1 MNIKHYIATLFLIL
15 FTSISSF
22 ACTGFLIGRNA
33 SADGSTMITYAADS
47 HLLYGELYEFPAKDY
62 PKGGMLDIYEW
73 DTGKYLGAI
82 PQVSH
87 TYKVTGNMN
96 EFQLSISE
104 STFGGR
110 GELVDTTG
118 LIDYGSLIYIA
129 LQRAR
134 TAREAITVMTQL
146 VEQYG
151 YYSSGESFSIA
162 DPKEVWIMELIGK
175 GPRNKGAVWVAVRI
189 PDDCIA
195 AHANQARI
203 RTFPLEDKENCL
215 YSHDVISFAREKGY
229 FDGLNKDF
237 SFADT
242 YAPLDFGSLRGC
254 EARVWSFYNK
264 FVDGMDKYLPYLNGE
279 STEAIPLYMKPN
291 RKLTINEVKNAMRDH
306 FEGTPFDMTKD
317 VGAGPYAVPY
327 RWRPMN
333 FTVDGQTY
341 VNERAIA
348 TQQTGFSFVAQMRSW
363 LPNEIGGVLW
373 FGVDDANTCVYVPL
387 YNSITEVPHSF
398 KVGNGDMLTFSWS
411 SAFWINNW
419 IANMVYH
426 KYSYMI
432 EDIRPLQKSLEKGFE
447 EEQSAIDLAAM
458 ELYKKDRQSAIAFL
472 NSYSN
477 NKAQTTFDSWK
488 KMGEYLMV
496 KYIDGNVKKEKE
508 GRFLRNEY
516 GTVPESP
523 NQPGYNE
530 EYYRAIAK
538 DAGERLKVKE

>member
-1 MNIKHYIATLFLIL
+1 MNIKHYITTLAL
-15 FTSISSF
+15 FIVTSISSF

-47 HLLYGELYEFPAKDY
+47 HVLYGELYEYPAKRY
-62 PKGGMLDIYEW
+62 PKGAMLDIYEW

-82 PQVSH
+82 PQVSQ

-118 LIDYGSLIYIA
+118 LIDYGSLMYMT

-134 TAREAITVMTQL
+134 TAREAITVMTEL
-146 VEQYG
+146 VEKHG

-162 DPKEVWIMELIGK
+162 DPKEVWIMEMIGK

-229 FDGLNKDF
+229 FNGLNKDF

-306 FEGTPFDMTKD
+306 FQGTPFDMTKD

-398 KVGNGDMLTFSWS
+398 KVGNGDLLNFSWS

-419 IANMVYH
+419 IANMAYH

-447 EEQSAIDLAAM
+447 QEQSAIDLAAM
-458 ELYKKDRQSAIAFL
+458 ELYKKDKQSAIAFL

-488 KMGEYLMV
+488 KLGEYLMV
-496 KYIDGNVKKEKE
+496 KYIDGNVKKEKD
-508 GRFLRNEY
+508 GRFQTNEY

-523 NQPGYNE
+523 YQPGYNE
-530 EYYRAIAK
+530 EYYRAIVR

>member
-1 MNIKHYIATLFLIL
+1 MNIKHYITTLAL
-15 FTSISSF
+15 FIVTSISSF

-47 HLLYGELYEFPAKDY
+47 HVLYGELYEYPAKRY
-62 PKGGMLDIYEW
+62 PKGAMLDIYEW

-82 PQVSH
+82 PQVSQ

-118 LIDYGSLIYIA
+118 LIDYGSLMYIT

-134 TAREAITVMTQL
+134 TAREAITVMTEL
-146 VEQYG
+146 VEKHG

-162 DPKEVWIMELIGK
+162 DPKEVWIMEMIGK

-229 FDGLNKDF
+229 FNGLNKDF

-306 FEGTPFDMTKD
+306 FQGTPFDMTKD

-398 KVGNGDMLTFSWS
+398 KVGNGDLLNFSWS

-419 IANMVYH
+419 IANMAYH

-447 EEQSAIDLAAM
+447 QEQSAIDLAAM
-458 ELYKKDRQSAIAFL
+458 ELYKKDKQSAIAFL

-488 KMGEYLMV
+488 KLGEYLMV
-496 KYIDGNVKKEKE
+496 KYIDGNVKKEKD
-508 GRFLRNEY
+508 GRFQTNEY

-523 NQPGYNE
+523 YQPGYNE
-530 EYYRAIAK
+530 EYYRAIVR

>member
-1 MNIKHYIATLFLIL
+1 
-15 FTSISSF
+15 
-22 ACTGFLIGRNA
+22 
-33 SADGSTMITYAADS
+33 
-47 HLLYGELYEFPAKDY
+47 
-62 PKGGMLDIYEW
+62 
-73 DTGKYLGAI
+73 
-82 PQVSH
+82 
-87 TYKVTGNMN
+87 
-96 EFQLSISE
+96 
-104 STFGGR
+104 
-110 GELVDTTG
+110 
-118 LIDYGSLIYIA
+118 
-129 LQRAR
+129 
-134 TAREAITVMTQL
+134 
-146 VEQYG
+146 
-151 YYSSGESFSIA
+151 
-162 DPKEVWIMELIGK
+162 
-175 GPRNKGAVWVAVRI
+175 
-189 PDDCIA
+189 
-195 AHANQARI
+195 
-203 RTFPLEDKENCL
+203 
-215 YSHDVISFAREKGY
+215 
-229 FDGLNKDF
+229 
-237 SFADT
+237 
-242 YAPLDFGSLRGC
+242 
-254 EARVWSFYNK
+254 
-264 FVDGMDKYLPYLNGE
+264 MDKYLPYLNGE

-387 YNSITEVPHSF
+387 YNSITEVPLSF
-398 KVGNGDMLTFSWS
+398 KVGNGDLLTFSWS

-419 IANMVYH
+419 VANMAYH

-458 ELYKKDRQSAIAFL
+458 ELYKKDKQSAINFL

-538 DAGERLKVKE
+538 DAGERLKVK